1 MSAGAAGYLSGLT
14 VLDMGQLHPGPYT
27 AMLLGQLGATVIKV
41 EKPQG
46 DTARQLGA
54 ETFAKYNRGK
64 QSICLDLKRGEDQRI
79 FLELVERC
87 DVVVEGFRPG
97 VMARLGLDYARLA
110 RANPRV
116 VLCSISGFGQT
127 GPYAQRP
134 GHDVNYMALAGY
146 WAVPS
151 QVRDVMAR
159 PRLRLSDYCAA
170 MHAALAILAAVHD
183 ARASGA
189 GQHLD
194 VSIHDT
200 LMAWMAPALHAM
212 NGPAGAAIEHMA
224 HVMPDNDVFETADGR
239 HLALGILEEAFW
251 RNLCAALATACPG
264 LAAARYRTRAGRM
277 REKRALNDLLRAL
290 FKSRGLA
297 HWERVFDGHDIPWA
311 PVLRH
316 DEVFEDPHVRHRAV
330 TSDTPEGRLVGFPVK
345 FSKPLPPSESGV
357 PALDQHREEI
367 LARLRAGGQAGP
379 REAGPRQ
386 AGQRGQ
392 A

>member
-1 MSAGAAGYLSGLT
+1 MSAGAEQGAAGYLSGML

-64 QSICLDLKRGEDQRI
+64 QSICLDLKREEDKRI
-79 FLELVERC
+79 LLELVAGS

-97 VMARLGLDYARLA
+97 VMANLGLDYTQLA
-110 RANPRV
+110 RVNPRV

-170 MHAALAILAAVHD
+170 MHAVLAIMAAVLD
-183 ARASGA
+183 ARASGV

-194 VSIHDT
+194 VSIHDALT
-200 LMAWMAPALHAM
+200 AWMAPALQAM
-212 NGPAGAAIEHMA
+212 NGPAGADVAHLA

-239 HLALGILEEAFW
+239 YLALGILEESFW
-251 RNLCAALATACPG
+251 RNLCVALAPVSPD
-264 LAAARYRTRAGRM
+264 LNVPDYQTRAGRM
-277 REKRALNDLLRAL
+277 RDKRALNDRLREL
-290 FKSRGLA
+290 FKRRSLA
-297 HWERVFDGHDIPWA
+297 DWERLFDGHDIPWA

-330 TSDTPEGRLVGFPVK
+330 AADTPAGRVVGFPVK
-345 FSKPLPPSESGV
+345 FSKPLPSMAREV
-357 PALDQHREEI
+357 PGLDQHRAQI
-367 LARLRAGGQAGP
+367 LARLRAKAS
-379 REAGPRQ
+379 
-386 AGQRGQ
+386 
-392 A
+392 

>member
-1 MSAGAAGYLSGLT
+1 MSADAGPSVTGYLSGMS

-27 AMLLGQLGATVIKV
+27 AMLLGQLGATVLKV

-46 DTARQLGA
+46 DTARQLGP

-64 QSICLDLKRGEDQRI
+64 QSICLDLKREDDKRI
-79 FLELVERC
+79 LLELVEGS

-97 VMARLGLDYARLA
+97 VMANLGLDYAQLA
-110 RANPRV
+110 RVNPRV

-151 QVRDVMAR
+151 QVCDVMAR

-170 MHAALAILAAVHD
+170 MHAALAILAAVQD
-183 ARASGA
+183 ARATGA

-200 LMAWMAPALHAM
+200 LTAWMAPALHAM
-212 NGPAGAAIEHMA
+212 NGTFGADVEHMS

-239 HLALGILEEAFW
+239 YLALGILEESFW
-251 RNLCAALATACPG
+251 RNLCVALAPACPD
-264 LAAARYRTRAGRM
+264 LDLARYQTRADRM
-277 REKRALNDLLRAL
+277 RDKRHLNDRLRAL
-290 FKSRGLA
+290 FRSRSLA
-297 HWERVFDGHDIPWA
+297 DWERLFEGHDIPWA

-316 DEVFEDPHVRHRAV
+316 DEVFEDPHVRHRAI
-330 TSDTPEGRLVGFPVK
+330 TAETPEGGRQVGFPVK
-345 FSKPLPPSESGV
+345 FSKPLPPAASDV
-357 PALDQHREEI
+357 PALDQHREQI
-367 LARLRAGGQAGP
+367 LARLRAKAS
-379 REAGPRQ
+379 
-386 AGQRGQ
+386 
-392 A
+392 

>member
-1 MSAGAAGYLSGLT
+1 MSAGAEQGAAGYLSGMS
-14 VLDMGQLHPGPYT
+14 VLDLGQLHPGPYT

-64 QSICLDLKRGEDQRI
+64 QSICLDLKREEDKRV
-79 FLELVERC
+79 LLRLVAGS

-97 VMARLGLDYARLA
+97 VMANLGLDYTQLA
-110 RANPRV
+110 RVNPRV

-170 MHAALAILAAVHD
+170 MHAALAILAAVQD
-183 ARASGA
+183 ARESGV

-200 LMAWMAPALHAM
+200 MTAWMAPALQAM
-212 NGPAGAAIEHMA
+212 NGPAGPEVAHLP

-239 HLALGILEEAFW
+239 HLALGILEESFW
-251 RNLCAALATACPG
+251 RNLCVALAPACPDLNAPG
-264 LAAARYRTRAGRM
+264 YQTRAGRM
-277 REKRALNDLLRAL
+277 REKRVLNDRLREL
-290 FKSRGLA
+290 FKSRSLA
-297 HWERVFDGHDIPWA
+297 DWERLFDGHDIPWA

-316 DEVFEDPHVRHRAV
+316 DEVFEDPHVRHRGVVA
-330 TSDTPEGRLVGFPVK
+330 DTPAGRVVGFPVK
-345 FSKPLPPSESGV
+345 FSKPLPSMAREV
-357 PALDQHREEI
+357 PGLDQHRAQI
-367 LARLRAGGQAGP
+367 LARLRAQAS
-379 REAGPRQ
+379 
-386 AGQRGQ
+386 
-392 A
+392 

>member
-1 MSAGAAGYLSGLT
+1 MSAGAEQGAAGYLSGMS
-14 VLDMGQLHPGPYT
+14 VLDLGQLHPGPYT

-64 QSICLDLKRGEDQRI
+64 QSICLDLKREEDKRVLLQ
-79 FLELVERC
+79 LVAGS

-97 VMARLGLDYARLA
+97 VMANLGLDYTQLA
-110 RANPRV
+110 RVNPRV

-170 MHAALAILAAVHD
+170 MHAALAILAAVQD
-183 ARASGA
+183 ARESGV

-200 LMAWMAPALHAM
+200 MTAWMAPALQAM
-212 NGPAGAAIEHMA
+212 NGPAGPEVAHLP

-239 HLALGILEEAFW
+239 HLALGILEESFW
-251 RNLCAALATACPG
+251 RNLCVALAPACPDLNAPG
-264 LAAARYRTRAGRM
+264 YQTRAGRM
-277 REKRALNDLLRAL
+277 REKRVLNDRLREL
-290 FKSRGLA
+290 FKSRSLA
-297 HWERVFDGHDIPWA
+297 DWERLFDGHDIPWA

-316 DEVFEDPHVRHRAV
+316 DEVFEDPHVRHRGVVA
-330 TSDTPEGRLVGFPVK
+330 DTPAGRVVGFPVK
-345 FSKPLPPSESGV
+345 FSKPLPSMAREV
-357 PALDQHREEI
+357 PGLDQHRAQI
-367 LARLRAGGQAGP
+367 LARLRAQAS
-379 REAGPRQ
+379 
-386 AGQRGQ
+386 
-392 A
+392 

>member
-1 MSAGAAGYLSGLT
+1 MSAGAEQGAADYLSGMS
-14 VLDMGQLHPGPYT
+14 VLDLGQLHPGPYT

-64 QSICLDLKRGEDQRI
+64 QSICLDLKREEDKRVLLQ
-79 FLELVERC
+79 LVAGS

-97 VMARLGLDYARLA
+97 VMANLGLDYTQLA
-110 RANPRV
+110 RVNPRV

-170 MHAALAILAAVHD
+170 MHAALAILAAVQD
-183 ARASGA
+183 ARESGV

-200 LMAWMAPALHAM
+200 MTAWMAPALQAM
-212 NGPAGAAIEHMA
+212 NGPAGPEVAHLP

-239 HLALGILEEAFW
+239 HLALGILEESFW
-251 RNLCAALATACPG
+251 RNLCVALAPACPDLNAPG
-264 LAAARYRTRAGRM
+264 YQTRAGRM
-277 REKRALNDLLRAL
+277 RDKRALNDRLREL
-290 FKSRGLA
+290 FKSRNLA
-297 HWERVFDGHDIPWA
+297 DWERLFDGHDIPWA

-316 DEVFEDPHVRHRAV
+316 DEVFEDPHVRHRGVVA
-330 TSDTPEGRLVGFPVK
+330 DTPAGRVVGFPVK
-345 FSKPLPPSESGV
+345 FSKPLPSMAREV
-357 PALDQHREEI
+357 PGLDQHRAQI
-367 LARLRAGGQAGP
+367 LARLRAQAS
-379 REAGPRQ
+379 
-386 AGQRGQ
+386 
-392 A
+392 

>member
-1 MSAGAAGYLSGLT
+1 MSAGAEQGAAGYLSGMS
-14 VLDMGQLHPGPYT
+14 VLDLGQLHPGPYT

-64 QSICLDLKRGEDQRI
+64 QSICLDLKREEDKRVLLQ
-79 FLELVERC
+79 LVAGS

-97 VMARLGLDYARLA
+97 VMANLGLDYTQLA
-110 RANPRV
+110 RVNPRV

-170 MHAALAILAAVHD
+170 MHAALAILAAVQD
-183 ARASGA
+183 ARESGV

-200 LMAWMAPALHAM
+200 MTAWMAPALQAM
-212 NGPAGAAIEHMA
+212 NGPAGPEVAHLP

-239 HLALGILEEAFW
+239 HLALGILEESFW
-251 RNLCAALATACPG
+251 RNLCVALAPVCPDLNAPG
-264 LAAARYRTRAGRM
+264 YQTRAGRM
-277 REKRALNDLLRAL
+277 REKRVLNDRLREL
-290 FKSRGLA
+290 FKSRSLA
-297 HWERVFDGHDIPWA
+297 DWERLFDGHDIPWT

-316 DEVFEDPHVRHRAV
+316 DEVFEDPHVRHRGVVA
-330 TSDTPEGRLVGFPVK
+330 DTPAGRVVGFPVK
-345 FSKPLPPSESGV
+345 FSKPLPSMAREV
-357 PALDQHREEI
+357 PGLDQHRAQI
-367 LARLRAGGQAGP
+367 LARLRAQAS
-379 REAGPRQ
+379 
-386 AGQRGQ
+386 
-392 A
+392 

>member
-1 MSAGAAGYLSGLT
+1 MSAGAEQGAAGYLSGMS
-14 VLDMGQLHPGPYT
+14 VLDLGQLHPGPYT

-64 QSICLDLKRGEDQRI
+64 QSICLDLKREEDKRVLLQ
-79 FLELVERC
+79 LVAGS

-97 VMARLGLDYARLA
+97 VMANLGLDYTQLA
-110 RANPRV
+110 RVNPRV

-170 MHAALAILAAVHD
+170 MHAALAILAAVQD
-183 ARASGA
+183 ARESGV

-200 LMAWMAPALHAM
+200 MTAWMAPALQAM
-212 NGPAGAAIEHMA
+212 NGLAGPEVAHLP

-239 HLALGILEEAFW
+239 HLALGILEESFW
-251 RNLCAALATACPG
+251 RNLCVALAPVCPDLNAPG
-264 LAAARYRTRAGRM
+264 YQTRAGRM
-277 REKRALNDLLRAL
+277 REKRVLNDRLREL
-290 FKSRGLA
+290 FKSRSLA
-297 HWERVFDGHDIPWA
+297 DWERLFDGHDIPWA

-316 DEVFEDPHVRHRAV
+316 DEVFEDPHVRHRGVVA
-330 TSDTPEGRLVGFPVK
+330 DTPAGRVVGFPVK
-345 FSKPLPPSESGV
+345 FSKPLPSMAREV
-357 PALDQHREEI
+357 PGLDQHRAQI
-367 LARLRAGGQAGP
+367 LARLRAQAS
-379 REAGPRQ
+379 
-386 AGQRGQ
+386 
-392 A
+392 

>member
-1 MSAGAAGYLSGLT
+1 MSAGMGQSAASYLSGLS

-64 QSICLDLKRGEDQRI
+64 QSICLDLKREDDRRI
-79 FLELVERC
+79 LLDLAAGS

-97 VMARLGLDYARLA
+97 VMANLGLDYAQLA
-110 RANPRV
+110 RVNPRI

-151 QVRDVMAR
+151 QVRDVVAR

-170 MHAALAILAAVHD
+170 MHAALAILAAVQD
-183 ARASGA
+183 ARESGT

-200 LMAWMAPALHAM
+200 LMAWMAPTLHAM
-212 NGPAGAAIEHMA
+212 NGPSGGAVENLT
-224 HVMPDNDVFETADGR
+224 HVMPDNDIFETADGR
-239 HLALGILEEAFW
+239 HLALGILEESFW
-251 RNLCAALATACPG
+251 RNLCEALASACPE
-264 LAAARYRTRAGRM
+264 LALPRYQTRAGRM
-277 REKRALNDLLRAL
+277 REKRALHDCLSEL
-290 FKSRGLA
+290 FKSRRLA
-297 HWERVFDGHDIPWA
+297 DWEQVFAGRDIPWA
-311 PVLRH
+311 PVLLH

-330 TSDTPEGRLVGFPVK
+330 TADTPDGLRVGFPVK
-345 FSKPLPPSESGV
+345 FSKPLPVSGGEA
-357 PALDQHREEI
+357 PGLDQHRGQI
-367 LARLRAGGQAGP
+367 LARLRAGGG
-379 REAGPRQ
+379 
-386 AGQRGQ
+386 
-392 A
+392 

>member
-1 MSAGAAGYLSGLT
+1 MSAGAEQGAAGYLSGMS
-14 VLDMGQLHPGPYT
+14 VLDLGQLHPGPYT

-64 QSICLDLKRGEDQRI
+64 QSICLDLKREEDKRVLLQ
-79 FLELVERC
+79 LVAGS

-97 VMARLGLDYARLA
+97 VMANLGLDYTQLA
-110 RANPRV
+110 RVNPRV

-170 MHAALAILAAVHD
+170 MHAALAILAAVQD
-183 ARASGA
+183 ARESGV

-200 LMAWMAPALHAM
+200 MTAWMAPALQAM
-212 NGPAGAAIEHMA
+212 NGPAGPEVAHLP

-239 HLALGILEEAFW
+239 HLALGILEESFW
-251 RNLCAALATACPG
+251 RNLCVALAPVCPDLNAPG
-264 LAAARYRTRAGRM
+264 YQTRAGRM
-277 REKRALNDLLRAL
+277 REKRVLNDRLREL
-290 FKSRGLA
+290 FKSRSLA
-297 HWERVFDGHDIPWA
+297 DWERLFDGHDIPWA

-316 DEVFEDPHVRHRAV
+316 DEVFEDPHVRHRGVVA
-330 TSDTPEGRLVGFPVK
+330 DTPAGRVVGFPVK
-345 FSKPLPPSESGV
+345 FSKPLPSMAREV
-357 PALDQHREEI
+357 PGLDQHRAQI
-367 LARLRAGGQAGP
+367 LARLRAQAS
-379 REAGPRQ
+379 
-386 AGQRGQ
+386 
-392 A
+392 